1 MKAIGMIETN
11 GLLASIEAADA
22 MLKAANVTLLSKER
36 TGGGLMTVLVTG
48 DVGAVKA
55 AVDAGIAAAAKVGK
69 VLSSHVIPRPH
80 EEVADMLQEQHN
92 PAAPAATRQEDAPLS
107 PEEQPAEPEQPTGP
121 EQPEQTEEA
130 ESEPSDSIPS
140 ELRKTEEELQ
150 AMKVV
155 ELRSLLRKLPHKTL
169 TPEEIK
175 YANRETL
182 LQDIRRAYEAED
194 RQ

>member
-1 MKAIGMIETN
+1 
-11 GLLASIEAADA
+11 

-36 TGGGLMTVLVTG
+36 TGGGLMTVLITG

-55 AVDAGIAAAAKVGK
+55 AVDAGTAAAAKVGK
-69 VLSSHVIPRPH
+69 VLSSHVIPRIH
-80 EEVADMLQEQHN
+80 GEVALMLQEQHS
-92 PAAPAATRQEDAPLS
+92 PSPPQAAQEEPQAPPL
-107 PEEQPAEPEQPTGP
+107 PEPEPPQGLSEEASLPG
-121 EQPEQTEEA
+121 EQPEPTEDTPPESSPGRLLAPPVA
-130 ESEPSDSIPS
+130 E
-140 ELRKTEEELQ
+140 RKTEEELQ
-150 AMKVV
+150 TMKVV